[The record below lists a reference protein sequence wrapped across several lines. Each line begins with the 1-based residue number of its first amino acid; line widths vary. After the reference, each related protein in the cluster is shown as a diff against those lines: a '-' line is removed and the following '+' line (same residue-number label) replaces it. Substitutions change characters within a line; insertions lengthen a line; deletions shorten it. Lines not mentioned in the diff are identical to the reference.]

1 MFQFDLEAVLNYRL
15 QVEEQCQLSLAEVV
29 KNLQVAMDVLEG
41 LQKEKNDLIRHLVR
55 MQENALTSD
64 VIARHFIFIEFLKSK
79 EEKQEAIIINM
90 REEVSAKRQDLL
102 EAVKKRKVMD
112 ALREKKMAAYVSE
125 MAAKER
131 KELDDFSV
139 IKFSNG
145 MRK

>member
-15 QVEEQCQLSLAEVV
+15 QVEEQCQLSLAEAV

-41 LQKEKNDLIRHLVR
+41 LQKEKNDLIRHLVK

-79 EEKQEAIIINM
+79 EEKQEAIIANM
-90 REEVSAKRQDLL
+90 QEEVSAKRQDLL
-102 EAVKKRKVMD
+102 EAVKKRKVME

-131 KELDDFSV
+131 KQLDDFAV

>member
-1 MFQFDLEAVLNYRL
+1 MFQFDLETVLNYRL
-15 QVEEQCQLSLAEVV
+15 QIEEQCQLSLAEAA
-29 KNLQVAMDVLEG
+29 KSLQVAMDVLEG
-41 LQKEKNDLIRHLVR
+41 LRKEKNDLIRHLVR

-112 ALREKKMAAYVSE
+112 TLRHKKMAAYISE

-131 KELDDFSV
+131 KELDDFTV

>member
-15 QVEEQCQLSLAEVV
+15 QVEEQCQLSLAEAV
-29 KNLQVAMDVLEG
+29 KNLQVATDVLEA
-41 LQKEKNDLIRHLVR
+41 LQKEKNDLIGHLVR

-79 EEKQEAIIINM
+79 EEKQEAVIINM
-90 REEVSAKRQDLL
+90 QEEVSAKRHDLL

-112 ALREKKMAAYVSE
+112 ALREKKKAAYISE
-125 MAAKER
+125 TAAKDR
-131 KELDDFSV
+131 KELDDFAV
-139 IKFSNG
+139 IKFGNG

>member
-15 QVEEQCQLSLAEVV
+15 QVEEQCQLSLAEAV

>member
-15 QVEEQCQLSLAEVV
+15 QVEEQCQLSLAEAV
-29 KNLQVAMDVLEG
+29 KNLQVAMYVLEG

-112 ALREKKMAAYVSE
+112 TLRHKKMAAYISE

-131 KELDDFSV
+131 KELDDFTV

>member
-15 QVEEQCQLSLAEVV
+15 QVEEQCQLSLAEAV

-112 ALREKKMAAYVSE
+112 TLRHKKMAAYISE

-131 KELDDFSV
+131 KELDDFTV

>member
-15 QVEEQCQLSLAEVV
+15 QVEEQCQLSLAEAV

-79 EEKQEAIIINM
+79 KEKQEAIIINM
-90 REEVSAKRQDLL
+90 KEEVSFKRRDLL
-102 EAVKKRKVMD
+102 EAVKKRKVME

-125 MAAKER
+125 VAAKER
-131 KELDDFSV
+131 KQLDDFAV

>member
-15 QVEEQCQLSLAEVV
+15 QVEEQCQLSLAEAV

-112 ALREKKMAAYVSE
+112 TLRHKKMAAYVSE

-131 KELDDFSV
+131 KELDDFTV

>member
-41 LQKEKNDLIRHLVR
+41 LRKEKNDLIRHLVR

-79 EEKQEAIIINM
+79 EEKQEAVIINM

-131 KELDDFSV
+131 KELDDFSL